1 MRQKFAVNVSLYAA
15 YSDSVER
22 AHLAAPMWHTLK
34 IFVCVCGAA
43 FALHLRLVWHTIQLL
58 VFFALIVAAVAL
70 RRDVPRRRYYDRKA
84 LSTYERTHLSA
95 LETKWHLTLV
105 AYATWIAYGALAHDG
120 RHAAQDMALIDGV
133 MPPDF
138 NSTLVVSTLRFVA
151 LLALSTASMSY
162 SGTMFILRTATDEGA
177 RLRFVCALG
186 VFFALLS
193 LPPEGG
199 VPQRLGVGG
208 AVMRYAAFALLFAAN
223 EQWRLAV
230 EHYAFVAR
238 LCSNSL
244 SDEELSAL
252 HANSIAS
259 DGRRTLLVSNT
270 SSASGGTEHNQHLPS
285 DVVALE
291 RQLFPLSALSVLR
304 SAWLLTAPSGVAAYA
319 VSFLAVAIVIRHTKE
334 WTRYTRARADRC
346 MRAQYEHVMAAR
358 KQLATAADAVQKKR
372 CSPDAMA
379 AKETTTTPT
388 LTPLQQAQK
397 EALVLKALHEKKQ
410 SERAATLNGRTAKKE
425 LAKAAKSQSTASDSF
440 FEQII
445 NDNTICTDD
454 DDDDDRTRGNKFSL
468 FDDDDSEGV

>member
-1 MRQKFAVNVSLYAA
+1 MMRQKFSVNVSLYAA

-34 IFVCVCGAA
+34 IFLCVCGAA

-58 VFFALIVAAVAL
+58 LFFALIIAAVAL
-70 RRDVPRRRYYDRKA
+70 RRDVPRRRHYDRKA

-105 AYATWIAYGALAHDG
+105 AYAVWIAYGALSHDG

-133 MPPDF
+133 MPLDF
-138 NSTLVVSTLRFVA
+138 NSTLVVSTLRFAA
-151 LLALSTASMSY
+151 LLVLSTASMSY
-162 SGTMFILRTATDEGA
+162 TGTMLILRTSTADGA
-177 RLRFVCALG
+177 RSRFICALG
-186 VFFALLS
+186 VFCALLS

-238 LCSNSL
+238 LCSDSL

-252 HANSIAS
+252 HANSIGT
-259 DGRRTLLVSNT
+259 DGRRTILVSNT

-285 DVVALE
+285 DVTALE

-304 SAWLLTAPSGVAAYA
+304 SAWVLTAPSGVAAYVA
-319 VSFLAVAIVIRHTKE
+319 AFVAVAIVIRHTKQ
-334 WTRYTRARADRC
+334 WTRHTRARADRR

-358 KQLATAADAVQKKR
+358 KEADAAQKKR
-372 CSPDAMA
+372 CSPDTPAAA
-379 AKETTTTPT
+379 AKETTTTTPV
-388 LTPLQQAQK
+388 LTPLQRAQR
-397 EALVLKALHEKKQ
+397 EAIVLKELDEKKR
-410 SERAATLNGRTAKKE
+410 SERAATLNGRASKKE
-425 LAKAAKSQSTASDSF
+425 RAKAAKSQSAASDSF
-440 FEQII
+440 FEEIA
-445 NDNTICTDD
+445 NDNTICIDGGD
-454 DDDDDRTRGNKFSL
+454 KFRL
-468 FDDDDSEGV
+468 FEDDDSEGV